1 MIQRY
6 DSNNRL
12 SHAVVHNG
20 FVFVAGQVADDT
32 RADILGQTAQVL
44 AKIDTL
50 LAKAGSARARI
61 LSASV
66 WLPDIANFASFNTV
80 WDEWIPAGEA
90 PARACVEGRLAD
102 PMLSVEVAV
111 IAAA

>member
-32 RADILGQTAQVL
+32 SADVQGQTEQVL
-44 AKIDTL
+44 AKIDAL
-50 LAKAGSARARI
+50 LAKAGSTRSRI

-66 WLPDIANFASFNTV
+66 WLPNIDNFARFNTV
-80 WDEWIPAGEA
+80 WDAWVPQGEA
-90 PARACVEGRLAD
+90 PARACVESRLAN
-102 PMLSVEVAV
+102 PLLSVEVAV
-111 IAAA
+111 IAAV

>member
-32 RADILGQTAQVL
+32 SADVQGQTEQVL
-44 AKIDTL
+44 AKIDAL
-50 LAKAGSARARI
+50 LAKTGSSRSRI

-66 WLPDIANFASFNTV
+66 WLPDIANFSSFNTV
-80 WDEWIPAGEA
+80 WDAWIPHGEA
-90 PARACVEGRLAD
+90 PARACVESRLAN
-102 PMLSVEVAV
+102 PLLSVEVAV